1 MGEFGGRSHFSRIVL
16 LGNLQGAV
24 TEEELKRVFEKHGMV
39 DEVISR
45 DDYALIIMQDE
56 DSVSKAVNALNDSTV
71 WIQCK
76 LKVAPLRERR
86 NGGGNSDDGYGGS
99 GHDRTS
105 QMPQGEETVQTAGGI
120 PDPFQ
125 FDFRLGKTSMRILVR
140 IGAQR
145 TILTE
150 ELALKVVSS
159 QSCQARID
167 WTPGLA
173 YIDEGNDLVG
183 KIPVLGLLHCRLVV
197 EGQCSSCMV
206 EKEEEEE
213 SAQILVVPNNGL
225 QGLPGA

>member
-99 GHDRTS
+99 GHDRRRDGADCWWNSRPFPIRLPIREDVHENFSTHWS
-105 QMPQGEETVQTAGGI
+105 SENN
-120 PDPFQ
+120 PD
-125 FDFRLGKTSMRILVR
+125 R
-140 IGAQR
+140 GAS
-145 TILTE
+145 
-150 ELALKVVSS
+150 AK
-159 QSCQARID
+159 SCQ
-167 WTPGLA
+167 LA
-173 YIDEGNDLVG
+173 KLSSS
-183 KIPVLGLLHCRLVV
+183 HRLD
-197 EGQCSSCMV
+197 
-206 EKEEEEE
+206 
-213 SAQILVVPNNGL
+213 
-225 QGLPGA
+225 PGAR